1 MLKTGLII
9 GCMSFLAIVILVEKL
24 PKKIKPFVLGHHLLA
39 DIFFTALAFI
49 ALPMTGAT
57 TLLSASTFCLLFT
70 LYIFVRRSTYPWK
83 QIQIKKWKIQIIKR
97 DY

>member
-97 DY
+97 D

>member
-1 MLKTGLII
+1 MLITGLII

-97 DY
+97 D

>member
-83 QIQIKKWKIQIIKR
+83 RIQIKKWKIQIIKR
-97 DY
+97 D

>member
-39 DIFFTALAFI
+39 DIFFTAVAFI

-97 DY
+97 D

>member
-24 PKKIKPFVLGHHLLA
+24 PKKIKPFVFGHHLLA

-97 DY
+97 D

>member
-9 GCMSFLAIVILVEKL
+9 GCMSFIAIVILVEKL

-83 QIQIKKWKIQIIKR
+83 QIQIKKL
-97 DY
+97 

>member
-9 GCMSFLAIVILVEKL
+9 GCMTFLAIVILVEKL

-97 DY
+97 D

>member
-83 QIQIKKWKIQIIKR
+83 QIQIKKWKIQIINR
-97 DY
+97 D

>member
-57 TLLSASTFCLLFT
+57 TLLSASTFPYT
-70 LYIFVRRSTYPWK
+70 RSPTCPS
-83 QIQIKKWKIQIIKR
+83 
-97 DY
+97 